1 MSKSAI
7 ALATAG
13 GDPVITER
21 AVITGRSNFLVL
33 SPLQTAITTH
43 LSFARPTCAALL
55 ILPSAH
61 PAEGAGGA
69 PRRRIQRSRLRGAST
84 TLTRRVSHRFQT
96 GAPASRRS
104 TWRFRLRVPHFRGP
118 PLLLRD
124 RASSPA
130 TATGRSS
137 RGCSPPGRKLPG
149 SAPEPPPATTFHRGS
164 QRTPSPLRLQVSP
177 LEDAPSNERGRCGL

>member
-1 MSKSAI
+1 
-7 ALATAG
+7 
-13 GDPVITER
+13 
-21 AVITGRSNFLVL
+21 
-33 SPLQTAITTH
+33 
-43 LSFARPTCAALL
+43 
-55 ILPSAH
+55 
-61 PAEGAGGA
+61 GGA

-130 TATGRSS
+130 TATGQSP
-137 RGCSPPGRKLPG
+137 RGCSARGRKLRG

-164 QRTPSPLRLQVSP
+164 RRTPSPLRLQVSP
-177 LEDAPSNERGRCGL
+177 LEDALSKSADSAHVYQVQFVVKIIISRCSRKST